1 MTDHRNPLSSFGGP
15 LPWSATSRLE
25 RRPLDVRQAM
35 AQATAALRAG
45 RGGEA
50 EHLCRQVLGV
60 EPEHA
65 GALGL
70 LGALAL
76 GAGRPDQ
83 ALPLL
88 QRAVRGDPAS
98 ADAQAHLG
106 TALLM
111 LGREDDGVKALEAA
125 LKLKPS
131 HGTANHN
138 LGLRALNA
146 GDPEA
151 AARYLA
157 RALKKAPD
165 NVEVLIAH
173 GVAAA
178 QRDKHA
184 AAIAD
189 FRKALRL
196 APDHPQALANL
207 GTALLDTEQFDE
219 ALKTFE
225 RLDAAA
231 PGNPT
236 IALHLGLAYRG
247 LKNDQQ
253 AMAEYERAL
262 ATASDYAPAHV
273 NLAGLLWTDR
283 RLESALRHYQAA
295 YRLKPEDIPILENL
309 SSLLMEMKRAD
320 EAIAVFRARRDH
332 NPDDELLYASIID
345 ALQVEG
351 RFDEAEQEIEALL
364 ARSPQSPVA
373 LFYRARRGGAPEGDL
388 DLGPLRRLADDPNL
402 ERSQR
407 MNLLFALGK
416 MCDDRSDFNNAF
428 DFYDRANRLHNETA
442 GHDPEQTDTNLGD
455 IAAVFDRALMERM
468 QALGSADRRPVFI
481 VGMPRSGTTLTEQ
494 IIASHPDAAGAGEL
508 MTIPEI
514 VGDLRAAQDD
524 IAFPHTIHRLDEAMA
539 AAASARYLK
548 MLDEAS
554 TTAALVT
561 DKLPGN
567 YRMLGIIAVLF
578 PNARVIHCRRD
589 PRDTCLS
596 IFFQQF
602 VGSHTYAFDLYNLG
616 RQYRAY
622 LKLMEHWR
630 RALPLPILEVDYEDT
645 VADQETASRKLLAF
659 LDLPWDDRVLRYYE
673 TKRTI
678 QTASLWQA
686 RQPIYDKSVERW
698 RHYEEHLAPL
708 ERGLAGLP
716 REG

>member
-1 MTDHRNPLSSFGGP
+1 MTDPRNPLSSFGGP

-25 RRPLDVRQAM
+25 GRPLDVRQAM
-35 AQATAALRAG
+35 VQAAAALRAG

-50 EHLCRQVLGV
+50 EHLCRQILSVQ
-60 EPEHA
+60 PDHA

-88 QRAVRGDPAS
+88 QGAVNGDPMS
-98 ADAQAHLG
+98 ADAHAHLG
-106 TALLM
+106 TALLL
-111 LGREDDGVKALEAA
+111 LGREEDGVAALEAA

-131 HGTANHN
+131 HQTANHN

-157 RALKKAPD
+157 RALKKGPD

-178 QRDKHA
+178 QCGKHV
-184 AAIAD
+184 AAIGD

-207 GTALLDTEQFDE
+207 GTALLDTEKFDE

-225 RLDAAA
+225 RLGAVA
-231 PGNPT
+231 PGNPAT
-236 IALHLGLAYRG
+236 DFHLGLALHE

-253 AMAEYERAL
+253 AMAAYERAL
-262 ATASDYAPAHV
+262 SMAPDYAAAHV

-283 RLESALRHYQAA
+283 RLESALHHYRDAH
-295 YRLKPEDIPILENL
+295 RLKPEDMPILENM
-309 SSLLMEMKRAD
+309 SSLLMEMKHTD
-320 EAIAVFRARRDH
+320 EAVAVLRARRERD
-332 NPDDELLYASIID
+332 PDDEVLYATIID

-351 RFDEAEQEIEALL
+351 RFDEAEQEIALL
-364 ARSPQSPVA
+364 MARNPQSA
-373 LFYRARRGGAPEGDL
+373 IGLFYRARGSGVPAEDVDL
-388 DLGPLRRLADDPNL
+388 APLRRLAESPDLDNT
-402 ERSQR
+402 RR
-407 MNLLFALGK
+407 TNLLFALGK
-416 MCDDRSDFNNAF
+416 MCDDRSDFDAAF
-428 DFYDRANRLHNETA
+428 DFYDRANRHHNETA
-442 GHDPEQTDTNLGD
+442 GHDPERTDVRMND
-455 IAAVFDRALMERM
+455 IAEVFDRARMERM
-468 QALGSADRRPVFI
+468 QALGSPDRRPVFI
-481 VGMPRSGTTLTEQ
+481 IGMPRSGTTLTEQ

-508 MTIPEI
+508 TTIPEI
-514 VGDLRAAQDD
+514 VGDLREPQDG
-524 IAFPHTIHRLDEAMA
+524 IFFPHTIHRLDA
-539 AAASARYLK
+539 AKAAEASARYLK
-548 MLDEAS
+548 ILDEVS
-554 TTAALVT
+554 TSAAHVT

-567 YRMLGIIAVLF
+567 FSMLGLIAVLF

-602 VGSHTYAFDLYNLG
+602 FGSHTYAFDLYNLG
-616 RQYRAY
+616 REYRAY

-630 RALPLPILEVDYEDT
+630 QALPLPMLELDYEET
-645 VADQETASRKLLAF
+645 VADQEAASRKLLAF

-673 TKRTI
+673 TKRTV
-678 QTASLWQA
+678 QTASLWQV
-686 RQPIYDKSVERW
+686 RQPIYDKSVARW
-698 RHYEEHLAPL
+698 RHYEKHLAPL
-708 ERGLAGLP
+708 ERGLAGLS
-716 REG
+716 RED